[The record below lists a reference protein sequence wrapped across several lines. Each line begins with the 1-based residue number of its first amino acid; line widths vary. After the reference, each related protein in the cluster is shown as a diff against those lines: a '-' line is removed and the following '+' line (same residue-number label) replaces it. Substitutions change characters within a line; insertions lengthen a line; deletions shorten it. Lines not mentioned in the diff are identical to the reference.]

1 MIDVTKFGAAGDGS
15 TDDTTAIQA
24 AINAAQNIGA
34 AVHFPPATYLVAS
47 FLSISDKV
55 TLQGERQNAVGRS
68 SYIRFTGDGGGAWDK
83 GVNGLVRITSGGV
96 RLSGLTLESAN
107 AAAGTCLLNFSR
119 PTGEVSGIYVEDCD
133 LLGGGSNST
142 NTLMWGYAVDTIRI
156 RNTVFQYAKQMLTFG
171 PHTVASLAI
180 DGCVFSEGS
189 DGTQY
194 MLDLNLGGNSF
205 GLSVT
210 NNVFECYLSQLA
222 ARISANN
229 GLSFRNNYVG
239 DGVGSDNQSLPSV
252 SLGGNGP
259 VTAEANYI
267 AGSKW
272 MLGVHSA
279 LGGARL
285 FGNSVIG
292 SSLIT
297 GRARLGQNSIAGSV
311 FLNCADIQDEGNSF
325 RGSGHSYQRYSN
337 AASTVTGYVAGMD
350 TTTLKIDPNV
360 DWTAAT

>member
-1 MIDVTKFGAAGDGS
+1 MIDVTQFGAKGDGS
-15 TDDTTAIQA
+15 TDDTAAIQA
-24 AINAAQNIGA
+24 AINAAQIVGA
-34 AVHFPPATYLVAS
+34 AVHFPPATYRVNS
-47 FLSISDKV
+47 FLTVSDKV
-55 TLQGERQNAVGRS
+55 TLQGERQFAVGKS

-96 RLSGLTLESAN
+96 RLSGLTLEAAN
-107 AAAGTCLLNFSR
+107 AAARTCLLNFSR
-119 PTGEVSGIYVEDCD
+119 ATGEVSGIYVEDCN

-156 RNTVFQYAKQMLTFG
+156 RDTVFQYAKQMLTFG

-210 NNVFECYLSQLA
+210 NCVFECYLSQLA

-239 DGVGSDNQSLPSV
+239 DGVGSENMSLPSV
-252 SLGGNGP
+252 LLGGNGS
-259 VTAEANYI
+259 VIAKANYI
-267 AGSKW
+267 AGSKF

-279 LGGARL
+279 LGGGRL
-285 FGNSVIG
+285 FGNSVVG
-292 SSLIT
+292 NSLVT
-297 GRARLGQNSIAGSV
+297 GRARLGQNSIAGTV
-311 FLNCADIQDEGNSF
+311 FLNSADIQDEGNSF
-325 RGSGHSYQRYSN
+325 RGTGHSYQRNGS
-337 AASTVTGYVAGMD
+337 APSSVTGYVPGMD

-360 DWTAAT
+360 TLS

>member
-1 MIDVTKFGAAGDGS
+1 MIDAIKDFGAMGDGS
-15 TDDTTAIQA
+15 TDDTAAIQS
-24 AINAAQNIGA
+24 AINAAQIVGA
-34 AVHFPPATYLVAS
+34 AVHFPPATYLVSS
-47 FLSISDKV
+47 FLTISGKV
-55 TLQGERQNAVGRS
+55 TLQGERQFAVGKS

-119 PTGEVSGIYVEDCD
+119 ATGEVSGIYVEDCN

-156 RNTVFQYAKQMLTFG
+156 RNTVFQYAKQMVTFG
-171 PHTVASLAI
+171 PHTVASLLI

-194 MLDLNLGGNSF
+194 MLDLNLGGNSY

-239 DGVGSDNQSLPSV
+239 DGAGSANMLLPSV

-259 VTAEANYI
+259 VIAEANYI
-267 AGSKW
+267 AGAKW
-272 MLGVHSA
+272 MLGIHSA
-279 LGGARL
+279 MGGARL
-285 FGNSVIG
+285 MGNSVIG
-292 SSLIT
+292 NAFIT
-297 GRARLGQNSIAGSV
+297 GRARLGQNSIAGTV
-311 FLNCADIQDEGNSF
+311 FLNSADIQDEGNSF
-325 RGSGHSYQRYSN
+325 RGSGNSYQRYGTAPSSV
-337 AASTVTGYVAGMD
+337 AGYVAGMD
-350 TTTLKIDPNV
+350 TTALKVDPNV
-360 DWTAAT
+360 TII

>member
-1 MIDVTKFGAAGDGS
+1 MIDVTKFGAMGDGS
-15 TDDTTAIQA
+15 TDDTAAIQS
-24 AINAAQNIGA
+24 AINGAQNIGA
-34 AVHFPPATYLVAS
+34 AVHFPPAPYLVSS
-47 FLSISDKV
+47 FLNISGKV
-55 TLQGERQNAVGRS
+55 TLQGEGQGAVGKS

-96 RLSGLTLESAN
+96 RLSGLTLEASN

-119 PTGEVSGIYVEDCD
+119 STGEVSGIYVEDCD
-133 LLGGGSNST
+133 LLGGGGNST
-142 NTLMWGYAVDTIRI
+142 NTLLWGYAVDTIRI

-171 PHTVASLAI
+171 PHTVANLAI

-229 GLSFRNNYVG
+229 GLTFSNNYVG
-239 DGVGSDNQSLPSV
+239 DGTGSTNQSLPSV

-259 VTAEANYI
+259 VIAEANYI
-267 AGSKW
+267 AGAKW

-279 LGGARL
+279 MGGARL
-285 FGNSVIG
+285 MGNSIIG
-292 SSLIT
+292 NTFIT
-297 GRARLGQNSIAGSV
+297 GRARLGQNSIAGTV
-311 FLNCADIQDEGNSF
+311 FLNSADIQDEGNSF
-325 RGSGHSYQRYSN
+325 RGTGRSYQRYGS
-337 AASTVTGYVAGMD
+337 APSGVTGYVAGMD
-350 TTTLKIDPNV
+350 LTTEKIDPNL
-360 DWTAAT
+360 DWTAAA